1 MALMQRRAWLAP
13 LRAALVALGLL
24 LLLNQLA
31 ERQAPPRNPE
41 LMPYRKEWPLG
52 MLKPDESGLAMTA
65 MGDAIPPPR
74 PGGPFRIL
82 LLGSSA
88 LRGGGV
94 VPFQSIPGHLQ
105 RLLHEE
111 GIAVETI
118 NGGVPGSDSGQQL
131 QYLLESFDTL
141 QPDLVVHHG
150 GNNEFFRLLIH
161 KQLNPHWSAR
171 AEKVRL
177 ALDHLALYRWLA
189 PRFQRPSPPLGAA
202 GMAIFQ
208 LTSKVE
214 REDVPLVED
223 RYERHLAAMGRA
235 GRARGVPVVLSSLA
249 VNEMFPPKD
258 PFPEDPPALQADLER
273 AFHDGRLV
281 AFLEDHV
288 RRHPDQAWAR
298 FALGQLLVSEGR
310 EEEAAVHLSAAVEL
324 DPAPVRTLPSQGPR
338 AERAARASGALFLDV
353 PARLRQSDGPILGDQ
368 LFLDHCHYLPEAN
381 RAVARELVGLLK
393 NQGILPAPSQP
404 PLPRFQDP
412 LDLEAF
418 QGHDDFRPDAGQAPR
433 NWDFLPRELI
443 VKMGWEQR
451 AFQHPA
457 GHVAELRSK
466 PSGDALR
473 QEVLQGHLAYLGL
486 KPELAVE
493 HYRKALAEAPDRA
506 VLWRNLGHA
515 LAQAGQLGEALDCW
529 QEFLNR
535 GGQDPHL
542 VEILRSRQREG
553 PEPSSRAAPAS
564 SPHGMRG
571 LSGDS
576 R

>member
-1 MALMQRRAWLAP
+1 
-13 LRAALVALGLL
+13 VALGTLF
-24 LLLNQLA
+24 LLNQVA
-31 ERQAPPRNPE
+31 AHWAPPRNPE
-41 LMPYRKEWPLG
+41 LMPYRKQWPLA
-52 MLKPDESGLAMTA
+52 MLRPGESGLELTA

-131 QYLLESFDTL
+131 QYLQEAFDTL

-171 AEKVRL
+171 AEKVRS

-208 LTSKVE
+208 LTSRVD

-223 RYERHLAAMGRA
+223 RYERNLAALGRA

-249 VNEMFPPKD
+249 VNEMFPPRD
-258 PFPEDPPALQADLER
+258 PFPQDSPGLQADLEK
-273 AFHDGRLV
+273 AFQEGRLV

-298 FALGQLLVSEGR
+298 FAVGQLLVAQGR
-310 EEEAAVHLSAAVEL
+310 EEGAEVHLTAAVEL
-324 DPAPVRTLPSQGPR
+324 DPAPVRTLPSQGLR
-338 AERAARASGALFLDV
+338 AERAARASGAHFLDV
-353 PARLRQSDGPILGDQ
+353 PASLRRSHGPILGDQ

-381 RAVARELVGLLK
+381 RLVARELVGLLK
-393 NQGILPAPSQP
+393 SRGILPAPSQP
-404 PLPRFQDP
+404 PLPRRNDP

-433 NWDFLPRELI
+433 NWDFLPREVI
-443 VKMGWEQR
+443 VKMGWAQR

-457 GHVAELRSK
+457 GHVSELPRKPMEDPVQAE
-466 PSGDALR
+466 A
-473 QEVLQGHLAYLGL
+473 LQGHLAYLAL
-486 KPELAVE
+486 KPDLAVQ
-493 HYRKALAEAPDRA
+493 HYRKALAAGPDRA

-515 LAQAGQLGEALDCW
+515 LVQAGQLGEALDCW
-529 QEFLNR
+529 EEFLRR

-542 VEILRSRQREG
+542 VEILRAREASRVS
-553 PEPSSRAAPAS
+553 PSPGRPSAAPHRK
-564 SPHGMRG
+564 P
-571 LSGDS
+571 
-576 R
+576 

>member
-1 MALMQRRAWLAP
+1 MALLQRRPWLVP
-13 LRAALVALGLL
+13 LQAILVALGVL

-31 ERQAPPRNPE
+31 ETQAPPRNPE
-41 LMPYRKEWPLG
+41 LMPYRKEWPLRMMG
-52 MLKPDESGLAMTA
+52 PDKSGLTMTA
-65 MGDAIPPPR
+65 MGDPIPPPR

-82 LLGSSA
+82 FLGSSA

-118 NGGVPGSDSGQQL
+118 NGGAPGSDSGQQL
-131 QYLLESFDTL
+131 RYLLESFDTL

-150 GNNEFFRLLIH
+150 GNNEFFRFLIH

-171 AEKVRL
+171 AEKLRL

-189 PRFQRPSPPLGAA
+189 PRFQRPSPPISAA
-202 GMAIFQ
+202 GVSIFA
-208 LTSKVE
+208 LTSKVA

-223 RYERHLAAMGRA
+223 RYEKNLTAMGRA
-235 GRARGVPVVLSSLA
+235 GRVRGVPVVLSSLA

-258 PFPEDPPALQADLER
+258 PFPEGSPALQADLEK
-273 AFHDGRLV
+273 AFREGRLV
-281 AFLEDHV
+281 AFLVDQV

-298 FALGQLLVSEGR
+298 FALGQLLVREGR

-324 DPAPVRTLPSQGPR
+324 DPAPVRTLPSQGLR

-353 PARLRQSDGPILGDQ
+353 PASLRRSHGPILGDQ

-393 NQGILPAPSQP
+393 SRGILPAPSQP
-404 PLPRFQDP
+404 PLSCRQDP

-418 QGHDDFRPDAGQAPR
+418 QGHDDFRPDDRQAPR
-433 NWDFLPRELI
+433 DWDFLPRELI

-457 GHVAELRSK
+457 GHVSQLQANPVQDPLQ
-466 PSGDALR
+466 A
-473 QEVLQGHLAYLGL
+473 EVLQGHLAYLAL
-486 KPELAVE
+486 KPELAVQ
-493 HYRKALAEAPDRA
+493 HYRKALTAAPEHA

-515 LAQAGQLGEALDCW
+515 LAQTDQLAEALDCW
-529 QEFLNR
+529 EEFLSR

-542 VEILRSRQREG
+542 VEILRATGHRI
-553 PEPSSRAAPAS
+553 EPSPGRPPAG
-564 SPHGMRG
+564 SPKRT
-571 LSGDS
+571 
-576 R
+576 

>member
-1 MALMQRRAWLAP
+1 MQRRPWLGP

-41 LMPYRKEWPLG
+41 LMPYRKEWPLA
-52 MLKPDESGLAMTA
+52 MLRPDESGLALTA
-65 MGDAIPPPR
+65 MGDPIPPPR

-131 QYLLESFDTL
+131 QYLLESFETL

-161 KQLNPHWSAR
+161 KQLNPHWSAG

-208 LTSKVE
+208 LTSRVD

-223 RYERHLAAMGRA
+223 RYERNLAAMGRA

-258 PFPEDPPALQADLER
+258 PFPEDSAVLQADLER
-273 AFHDGRLV
+273 ASQEGRLV
-281 AFLEDHV
+281 EFLADHV

-298 FALGQLLVSEGR
+298 FALGQILVGEGR
-310 EEEAAVHLSAAVEL
+310 DDEAAVHLSAAVEL
-324 DPAPVRTLPSQGPR
+324 DPAPVRTLPSQGGR

-353 PARLRQSDGPILGDQ
+353 PTSLRRSHGPILGDQ

-393 NQGILPAPSQP
+393 SQGVLPAPSQP
-404 PLPRFQDP
+404 PLSPRSDP

-433 NWDFLPRELI
+433 NWDFLPRRLI
-443 VKMGWEQR
+443 VKLGWEQR

-457 GHVAELRSK
+457 GHVSQLRGK
-466 PSGDALR
+466 PVQGPI
-473 QEVLQGHLAYLGL
+473 QTETLQGHLAFLAL
-486 KPELAVE
+486 QSDLAVQ
-493 HYRKALAEAPDRA
+493 HYRRALAAAPERA

-529 QEFLNR
+529 EEFLRR

-542 VEILRSRQREG
+542 VEILRARQASRVA
-553 PEPSSRAAPAS
+553 PSPGRPPAAP
-564 SPHGMRG
+564 PR
-571 LSGDS
+571 
-576 R
+576 RP